1 MTNAAVIGNGRMA
14 IECVRILRE
23 SGAAVALVV
32 SEPAGTSAGDS
43 LAAFCREE
51 SIACLETSAL
61 HAPETIER
69 VRAAAPA
76 FIFSINSF
84 RVIREPL
91 LSLPPGGFLNFHNGP
106 LPRYRGMN
114 ACSWAIFNGETNHG
128 VTWHF
133 MNADVDAG
141 DIVGQRIFSIRPR
154 ETAATLVLKCLSEG
168 VSLFRDVAPSVLRG
182 GAPRVRQDEGAATR
196 YFSRDVPNGGWVDFR
211 WPYEPFDRFL
221 RSLRLHPLPHPF
233 ARPAATANGRT
244 FFLESAVKWSDAG
257 GADAGCVL
265 SVGPDG
271 VDVQLADAV
280 LRITRVLDAEGE
292 DLVPR
297 QFVERYGVTPGMHLG
312 PR

>member
-1 MTNAAVIGNGRMA
+1 MTNVAVVGNGRMA

-23 SGAAVALVV
+23 SGAVVALVV
-32 SEPAGTSAGDS
+32 SEPAGTTAGDS
-43 LAAFCREE
+43 LSAFCREE
-51 SIACLETSAL
+51 SIVCLETAAL
-61 HAPETIER
+61 HAPEAIER
-69 VRAAAPA
+69 LRAAAPA

-91 LSLPPGGFLNFHNGP
+91 LSLPPRGFLNFHNGP

-114 ACSWAIFNGETNHG
+114 ACSWAIFNGETTHG

-141 DIVGQRIFSIRPR
+141 DVVGQRLFPIGPR
-154 ETAATLVLKCLSEG
+154 ETAATLVLRCLSEG

-182 GAPRVRQDEGAATR
+182 CAARVRQDEAAATR
-196 YFSRDVPNGGWVDFR
+196 YLAREVPNGGWVDFR
-211 WPYEPFDRFL
+211 WGYERFDRFL

-233 ARPAATANGRT
+233 AHPKATGGGRG
-244 FFLESAVKWSDAG
+244 FCLESAVKLSDAG
-257 GADAGCVL
+257 DADAGCVL

-271 VDVQLADAV
+271 VDVQLPDAV
-280 LRITRVLDAEGE
+280 LRITRVLDSEGA
-292 DLVPR
+292 DLTLS
-297 QFVERYGVTPGMHLG
+297 QFVDRYGVAPGMHLE